1 MAPSWPVTS
10 LRRKLNV
17 LRYILRRGIENRK
30 SRYVLRQR
38 AKTLCREG
46 KPVKVVIGAAS
57 RSYEDWLNTDL
68 PVLDAL
74 NPAHWR
80 SIFPRGSIY
89 RILAEHVIEHWT
101 EDSFRLF
108 LRNVQP
114 FLAKQGFIR
123 IAVPDGFHPDPS
135 YIDFVKPGGSGIGA
149 DDHKVLHNHIT
160 ITRVLSEEQYD
171 YNLLEYFD
179 EAGQFHCSPWE
190 ISDGFV
196 ARSADYGLRNREVP
210 LSYSSLIVDAWPRGG
225 KYGA

>member
-1 MAPSWPVTS
+1 MATSWSVTR
-10 LRRKLNV
+10 LRRKLGA

-38 AKTLCREG
+38 TKKLYSQG
-46 KPVKVVIGAAS
+46 QPVKVVIGSAT
-57 RSYEDWLNTDL
+57 RTYEGWLNTDL

-80 SIFPRGSIY
+80 RIFPQGGID

-101 EDSFRLF
+101 EDNFRLF

-114 FLAKQGFIR
+114 LLTSNGFIR
-123 IAVPDGFHPDPS
+123 IAVPDGFHPDPT

-149 DDHKVLHNHIT
+149 DDHKVLYNHIT
-160 ITRVLSEEQYD
+160 ITRILSEDQYD

-179 EAGQFHCSPWE
+179 EAGQFHRSPWDA
-190 ISDGFV
+190 SDGFIV
-196 ARSADYGLRNREVP
+196 RSADYGLRDREVP
-210 LSYSSLIVDAWPRGG
+210 PSYSSLIVDAWPRRG
-225 KYGA
+225 K